1 MNLNENIKIIERKDI
16 DNYNYMK
23 VKNYI
28 QSKDPIQIEIYIP
41 NLITKNKKEIQKIR
55 RILKLT
61 AGDTCKVE
69 IEMQILT
76 VPIQLLFSCENYELE
91 FKNDSYYLKTN
102 QLLSKEKLTFKIENY
117 IKGDNNKLKV
127 RIDSLEGNTSKEP
140 KINVEENSFIVEMPN
155 VNDND
160 VKRINCNIECFISQ
174 NYKIP
179 IKIDSAILPINYS
192 FQIYDYSNRTFTSNK
207 LNLLLPTGRY
217 ENNDYNFVKYFNNTE
232 INLHLLICVPF
243 RKKNI
248 KAIIKTKPNIYY
260 TTPIKFEFDE
270 KEIEINNEKTEI
282 NCKINIDFG
291 NIISNEIGSLECD
304 IEGKIQKIIIEKKD
318 FNCEYYNN
326 TILNEIEIFK
336 YSKNIENDSYEW
348 IPIKNTYD
356 ITNKELYICP
366 FGFWNNKII
375 KFNKKYYK
383 NYYDNY
389 YYQIEPKPKNIKI
402 LFISQEGKIVENNNK
417 FYEYNE
423 EGYLYGSTNYY
434 PLLCYIEEEWY
445 PLITEYEEEDLFN
458 LPECNFQILKNKY
471 NSLYKG
477 QNGNY
482 DTLFYKFLNEYP
494 FTYEDLK
501 SKRQLFFSQYNR
513 DYKNNNPDNY
523 LKNIINCMNENKTL
537 DIIYRIINKKKYSF
551 SFSYLAYLIFEKPD
565 NTLKSFNKFFPDSIK
580 KIIQEQINYILE
592 N

>member
-16 DNYNYMK
+16 DSYKYMK

-28 QSKDPIQIEIYIP
+28 QSKEPIQIEIYIP

-117 IKGDNNKLKV
+117 IKGDNNQLKV

-140 KINVEENSFIVEMPN
+140 KINVEENSFIVEMPQID
-155 VNDND
+155 DND

-217 ENNDYNFVKYFNNTE
+217 ENNNYNFVKYFNNTE

-248 KAIIKTKPNIYY
+248 KAVIKTKPNIYY
-260 TTPIKFEFDE
+260 RNPIKFEFDE

-282 NCKINIDFG
+282 NCKIKIDFG

-318 FNCEYYNN
+318 FNCEYYNIN
-326 TILNEIEIFK
+326 LNEIEIFK
-336 YSKNIENDSYEW
+336 YSKKIENDSYEW
-348 IPIKNTYD
+348 IPIKNSYD
-356 ITNKELYICP
+356 ITNKELYMSI
-366 FGFWNNKII
+366 W
-375 KFNKKYYK
+375 
-383 NYYDNY
+383 
-389 YYQIEPKPKNIKI
+389 
-402 LFISQEGKIVENNNK
+402 
-417 FYEYNE
+417 
-423 EGYLYGSTNYY
+423 
-434 PLLCYIEEEWY
+434 
-445 PLITEYEEEDLFN
+445 
-458 LPECNFQILKNKY
+458 
-471 NSLYKG
+471 
-477 QNGNY
+477 
-482 DTLFYKFLNEYP
+482 FL
-494 FTYEDLK
+494 
-501 SKRQLFFSQYNR
+501 
-513 DYKNNNPDNY
+513 
-523 LKNIINCMNENKTL
+523 
-537 DIIYRIINKKKYSF
+537 
-551 SFSYLAYLIFEKPD
+551 
-565 NTLKSFNKFFPDSIK
+565 
-580 KIIQEQINYILE
+580 EQ
-592 N
+592 